1 MNNKQIQQMSTDE
14 LITKSKYED
23 RLWPKFLKLFW
34 LVFLGSLAI
43 YPALLVITDFSK
55 LPPVIADV
63 FSVLWFVATLITL
76 FIYTFYQRLSN
87 LHHDELTKR
96 K

>member
-23 RLWPKFLKLFW
+23 RLCPEFQKLFW
-34 LVFLGSLAI
+34 LVVLGG
-43 YPALLVITDFSK
+43 LVISVALIMITEFSK
-55 LPPVIADV
+55 LPPVITDV
-63 FSVLWFVATLITL
+63 FLILWLVATLITL
-76 FIYTFYQRLSN
+76 FICTFYQRLSN
-87 LHHDELTKR
+87 LYHDELTKR